1 MKLPSSFEMMSKKLL
16 IEIDSIHKI
25 QVQQACAWK
34 LLIFQPIAEKL
45 HNPWTIK
52 LKIFFQTWEMN
63 LKYLKI
69 KISVISGLYL
79 SKPAILKSGWL
90 RRESLFM
97 MMSNH
102 QFSVTNEIFI
112 WSSNA
117 LAYFAS
123 CWFQQKC

>member
-1 MKLPSSFEMMSKKLL
+1 MRQRNCWYWFKSQNPSPTSIGLQVIVDTCLL
-16 IEIDSIHKI
+16 FTLQLQKTSTFGQHS
-25 QVQQACAWK
+25 
-34 LLIFQPIAEKL
+34 LMNRYRF
-45 HNPWTIK
+45 
-52 LKIFFQTWEMN
+52 FFQTWEMN
-63 LKYLKI
+63 RKYLNI
-69 KISVISGLYL
+69 KFPAISGLYL